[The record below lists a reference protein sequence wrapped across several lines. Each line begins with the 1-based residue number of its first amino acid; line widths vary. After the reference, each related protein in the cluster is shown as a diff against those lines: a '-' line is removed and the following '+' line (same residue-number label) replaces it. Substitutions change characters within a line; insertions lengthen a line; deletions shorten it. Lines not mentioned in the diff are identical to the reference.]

1 MHLFSVHV
9 STKRRRSRSDSAD
22 FSSSH
27 HAETKEEEKIASQQ
41 QQQNLVNTTDRSFST
56 PDASPS
62 LVSSTLPVHSYKK
75 EIWNAITKNNPLN
88 QVVLIT
94 AETGSGK
101 STQIPAYFLDTH
113 HVMAVTQPRRVA
125 AITLA
130 QRVASEQQQQQHK
143 LHQEH
148 SNKGVDN
155 HHIHNKHGPNMNH
168 SRIAYRVRFD
178 DQTTMQTQLVY
189 VTDGML
195 LREAMVD
202 PLLSRYTIIFLDEA
216 HERSLQTDVLM
227 GVVQRARIRRNT
239 QSRPLQVVVMSA
251 TLQVDTFTRFF
262 GGQDQVR
269 IIAIPG
275 RLFPVQVLYTEH
287 PQDDYFEAAL
297 STILQIHESEPEG
310 DILVFLPGQEEIE
323 DLANL
328 VKQQLQ
334 SEYEQESKETVVARW
349 TGDRVEVLN
358 NQSANYSSSIIAGVW
373 VCVLYAALPPDA
385 QLAAFSRKPPG
396 CTRKVILATNI
407 AETSVTI
414 PDIKFVIDT
423 GKHKC
428 RHVAPATGME
438 SLIVSDISKEQANQ
452 RKGRAGRTQAGFCF
466 RLYTEDAFNRLADA
480 SVPEILRVNLAQV
493 ILQLKGMGIK
503 DPATFDFVT
512 PPDKNNIIRA
522 IKLLYALSALD
533 DDMQLTDYGKKLAIL
548 PLDPMFGNLLLQSS
562 KYSCVHEMLTAVS
575 VLSAENLFYRPAG
588 EGGVAAKAAAAH
600 RRFASHEGDLPT
612 FLNVYNAWRREA
624 VYVPPSAGGRKAQK
638 RQLRQQHQREAGDR
652 NKLLYHGDWCQRNF
666 VSSRALVRVY
676 NVRTQL
682 RKICGRTVLQHG
694 LGMDV
699 NQSCGD
705 DRESFLKCVAAGL
718 FLQVASRRKV
728 DVEED
733 NKKGRSGI
741 IVSSRG
747 AYRTKVGNENVS
759 IHPTSTMFNRQPAPK
774 CVVYTEL
781 VVTKKTYIRGVTQI
795 REEWLQEVAPK
806 FYRS

>member
-1 MHLFSVHV
+1 M
-9 STKRRRSRSDSAD
+9 
-22 FSSSH
+22 
-27 HAETKEEEKIASQQ
+27 ASQQ
-41 QQQNLVNTTDRSFST
+41 QQQQQHVGITNHYSSSIIPFDPS
-56 PDASPS
+56 PASSS
-62 LVSSTLPVHSYKK
+62 LLLSSTLPVHSYKK
-75 EIWNAITKNNPLN
+75 EIWNAIAGSSSITNNNLPP
-88 QVVLIT
+88 VVLIT

-130 QRVASEQQQQQHK
+130 QRVASEQQQNTSSKKTNNHN
-143 LHQEH
+143 HQA
-148 SNKGVDN
+148 
-155 HHIHNKHGPNMNH
+155 
-168 SRIAYRVRFD
+168 RIAYRVRFD
-178 DQTTMQTQLVY
+178 DQTTLQTQLVY

-202 PLLSRYTIIFLDEA
+202 PLLSRYSIIFLDEA

-227 GVVQRARIRRNT
+227 GVVQRARTRRNT
-239 QSRPLQVVVMSA
+239 HGERSMYPLQVVVMSA
-251 TLQVDTFTRFF
+251 TLQVETFTRFF
-262 GGQDQVR
+262 GGSDQVR

-275 RLFPVQVLYTEH
+275 RQFPVQVLYTEH
-287 PQDDYFEAAL
+287 PQEDYLEAAL
-297 STILQIHESEPEG
+297 STILQIHQREPAEG

-334 SEYEQESKETVVARW
+334 SQYEQQESKEALATRW

-358 NQSANYSSSIIAGVW
+358 SQSTINYSSSIIAGVW

-385 QLAAFSRKPPG
+385 QLAAFSQKPPG

-414 PDIKFVIDT
+414 PDIKFVVDT

-438 SLIVSDISKEQANQ
+438 SLVVSDISKEQANQ

-466 RLYTEDAFNRLADA
+466 RLYTEDAFDKLAET

-503 DPATFDFVT
+503 DPATFEFVT
-512 PPDKNNIIRA
+512 PPDKNGIIRA
-522 IKLLYALSALD
+522 TKMLYALSALD

-548 PLDPMFGNLLLQSS
+548 PLDPIFGNLLLQSS
-562 KYSCVHEMLTAVS
+562 KYSCVHEMLTVVS

-612 FLNVYNAWRREA
+612 FLNVYNAWSREA

-638 RQLRQQHQREAGDR
+638 RQLQQQQQRVAGSR
-652 NKLLYHGDWCQRNF
+652 NKLLLHGDWCQRNF
-666 VSSRALVRVY
+666 VSGRALVRAY
-676 NVRTQL
+676 NVRMQL
-682 RKICGRTVLQHG
+682 RKICRRTVLQHG
-694 LGMDV
+694 LGMDI
-699 NQSCGD
+699 NQSCGG
-705 DRESFLKCVAAGL
+705 DRETFLKCVAAGL

-733 NKKGRSGI
+733 SKKGRSGLI
-741 IVSSRG
+741 LSSRG
-747 AYRTKVGNENVS
+747 SYRTKVGNENVS
-759 IHPTSTMFNRQPAPK
+759 IHPTSMMFNRQPAPK

-806 FYRS
+806 FYPS